1 LNFQLLLEDKDEAKE
16 NVMPAVTVS
25 DITILPRITAGAGLR
40 ARTIKSIT
48 TAPQGFEG
56 EGFPVRRAFAGVD
69 LAELDPFIHL
79 DQMGEVEYAPG
90 EPKGTPWHPHRGFE
104 TVTYIIDGIFDHQ
117 DSNGGGGTISN
128 GDTQWMTAGGGILHI
143 ETPPESLVKSGGLF
157 HGFQLWVNLPAAK
170 KWSPPA
176 YQDVRANDVALL
188 TTQDG
193 GTLLRVIAGEVD
205 GHVGPGTT
213 QTPITLIHATIAP
226 GAELRLPW
234 RKDYNALVYTMSG
247 HGFVGEE
254 QRPVSMGQ
262 LTVFGDGDA
271 IVIRAAQ
278 QQESRSPNLELFILG
293 GQPIKEPVAW
303 MGPFVMNTKREVLQA
318 FEDFQKGLLGS
329 IPAIYKADAKKPQG
343 ESKLNRTGKLGGE
356 SSGNND
362 NRDAKEI
369 LDVHGAPTDMQES

>member
-1 LNFQLLLEDKDEAKE
+1 
-16 NVMPAVTVS
+16 MPAVTVS
-25 DITILPRITAGAGLR
+25 DITVLPRISSTPGAQP
-40 ARTIKSIT
+40 RTVKSIT

-117 DSNGGGGTISN
+117 DSNGGGGTITD

-143 ETPPESLVKSGGLF
+143 ETPPESLVISGGLF

-188 TTQDG
+188 SSHDG
-193 GTLLRVIAGEVD
+193 GALIRIIAGELD
-205 GHVGPGTT
+205 GHVGPGST
-213 QTPITLIHATIAP
+213 QTPITLIHASVAA

-234 RKDYNALVYTMSG
+234 RRDYNALVYAMSG
-247 HGFVGEE
+247 HGFVGAGS
-254 QRPVSMGQ
+254 QPIQMGQ
-262 LTVFGDGDA
+262 LAVFGDGDE
-271 IVIRAAQ
+271 ILIRAAQ
-278 QQESRSPNLELFILG
+278 HQESRSPQLELFILG
-293 GQPIKEPVAW
+293 GAPIKESVAW
-303 MGPFVMNTKREVLQA
+303 MGPFVMNTKREVMQA

-329 IPAIYKADAKKPQG
+329 IPAIYKEDAKPKAPIARTDKLQG
-343 ESKLNRTGKLGGE
+343 DSPARNSEAD
-356 SSGNND
+356 SSSS
-362 NRDAKEI
+362 AAAI
-369 LDVHGAPTDMQES
+369 LDVHGAPTDMQESGKGE